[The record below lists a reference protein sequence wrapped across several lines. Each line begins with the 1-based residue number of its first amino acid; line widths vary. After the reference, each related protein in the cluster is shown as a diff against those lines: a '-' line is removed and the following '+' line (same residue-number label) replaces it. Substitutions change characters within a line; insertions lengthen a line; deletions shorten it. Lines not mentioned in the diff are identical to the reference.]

1 MPHLHSLSFIT
12 RTGYAEVNDTRRYYE
27 LAGTGV
33 PVVLMHIVGA
43 DCQ

>member
-12 RTGYAEVNDTRRYYE
+12 RTGYAEVNGTRRYYE
-27 LAGTGV
+27 LAGIGV